1 MSKEVAAAVLTQ
13 VYFGKVQ
20 DSAIELEA
28 TTKLSLANVHA
39 IGKVYAAFLGQH
51 KAFEVWAKQEF
62 APKRPA

>member
-20 DSAIELEA
+20 GATNELEA
-28 TTKLSLANVHA
+28 ATNLSLPNVHA

-51 KAFEVWAKQEF
+51 KTFEVWAEQEF